1 METKK
6 EVEDKIKD
14 ILNEYV
20 KKEHPPLFQI
30 IIDYKTDNRNGIDNK
45 LNLKDANVAEV
56 IKVELIDH
64 KFYI

>member
-1 METKK
+1 MNKTET
-6 EVEDKIKD
+6 EDKIKD

-30 IIDYKTDNRNGIDNK
+30 IIDYKTDNRNGIDDK
-45 LNLKDANVAEV
+45 LNLKDAKIIEIIN
-56 IKVELIDH
+56 IELIDH

>member
-1 METKK
+1 MNKTET
-6 EVEDKIKD
+6 EDKIKD

-20 KKEHPPLFQI
+20 KEEHPPLFQI
-30 IIDYKTDNRNGIDNK
+30 IIDYKTDNRNGIDDK